1 MKRLLRSMLALVV
14 MASFILST
22 AGCGGT
28 PAPAA
33 KKDDKDAKKE
43 DITKKDA
50 DKKDA
55 DKKGP

>member
-1 MKRLLRSMLALVV
+1 MLALVV